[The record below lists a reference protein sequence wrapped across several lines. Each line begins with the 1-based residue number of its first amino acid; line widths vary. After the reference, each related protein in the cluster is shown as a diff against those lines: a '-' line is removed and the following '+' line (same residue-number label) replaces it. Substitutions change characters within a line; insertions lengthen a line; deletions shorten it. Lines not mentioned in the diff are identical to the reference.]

1 MKVSSRLVAVLTL
14 LGLVMAIL
22 LAVRML
28 PVEAMLLSGQ

>member
-1 MKVSSRLVAVLTL
+1 VKVSSRLVAVLTL
-14 LGLVMAIL
+14 LGLVMTIL